1 MAGKR
6 DIRDVVLFTIFVLL
20 LIVVISFLIGYFV
33 GTRLI

>member
-1 MAGKR
+1 VAGKR

>member
-1 MAGKR
+1 M
-6 DIRDVVLFTIFVLL
+6 RDVVLFTIFALL

>member
-6 DIRDVVLFTIFVLL
+6 DMRDVVLFTIFALL

>member
-1 MAGKR
+1 MAPKR
-6 DIRDVVLFTIFVLL
+6 DIRDVVLFTIFALL